1 MNTLIFIEL
10 YCRIYNLSQ
19 IVKYDYKFILIYM
32 KYLSFK
38 KNQIE

>member
-19 IVKYDYKFILIYM
+19 MRQYCYKNYTYLYKILI
-32 KYLSFK
+32 S
-38 KNQIE
+38 